1 MQLNR
6 HIFILCLGDGKISS
20 AGSYVLC
27 SAQHTEDTERK
38 PTGMLQTSDI
48 IHGNKRVAE
57 YSSLGGD
64 GIGKRISGFDHV
76 WTM

>member
-6 HIFILCLGDGKISS
+6 HIFILCLGDGKMSS
-20 AGSYVLC
+20 AGKFVLFC
-27 SAQHTEDTERK
+27 AQGTEDTERK
-38 PTGMLQTSDI
+38 PAGMLQTSDI

-57 YSSLGGD
+57 YSSLGAD
-64 GIGKRISGFDHV
+64 GIGKQISGFDRV